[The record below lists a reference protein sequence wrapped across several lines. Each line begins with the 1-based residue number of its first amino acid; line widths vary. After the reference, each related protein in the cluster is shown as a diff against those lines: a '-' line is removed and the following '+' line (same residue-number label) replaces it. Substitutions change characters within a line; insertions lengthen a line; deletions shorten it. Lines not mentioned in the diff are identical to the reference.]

1 MTIKLRVVGI
11 FYSVELDA
19 KSVSGGSV
27 QDVLDAAVKNPGS
40 DRKFGYI
47 SSVGTLEPPSL
58 SLSTFSA
65 VYNSPFK
72 SKVSG
77 IEYPKGS
84 YVLAEDIN
92 ARPSYTVWQYYV
104 FDEKNERVKLPTPTA
119 PYTTDIGIKDC
130 YTVIWRLVSVL
141 AGPTNTS
148 PSKLKQ
154 LHN

>member
-77 IEYPKGS
+77 IEYQRQRLHIRLISALKTAIQLFGDL
-84 YVLAEDIN
+84 YQFLLAQQILRHQN
-92 ARPSYTVWQYYV
+92 
-104 FDEKNERVKLPTPTA
+104 
-119 PYTTDIGIKDC
+119 
-130 YTVIWRLVSVL
+130 
-141 AGPTNTS
+141 
-148 PSKLKQ
+148 
-154 LHN
+154 